1 LITHDSEY
9 FCIHSKSLNPAL
21 EQNTPR
27 TSHTLKSGTPTRRA
41 EMQSTAQY
49 SPDSTLTPTQ
59 HHVLS
64 LLAQGASIN
73 AAANAAGIHRNTVAN
88 WRRVVPAFAREF
100 EFAAR
105 ERALFWHDHASG
117 LAEKAVEVL
126 STILND
132 ESAAPSLRLR
142 AALKVISM
150 ATEITPNPGPAKPY
164 PAFTAE
170 VEAVHGQ
177 LLMQQ
182 VPDEEPQ
189 EAQREAAQEAAS
201 ENPEPAQPAKNV
213 HNSAQPCTNQPIR
226 RPAEPGR
233 NTPCPCGSGVK
244 YKRCCATRPAGGL
257 AMAS

>member
-1 LITHDSEY
+1 
-9 FCIHSKSLNPAL
+9 
-21 EQNTPR
+21 
-27 TSHTLKSGTPTRRA
+27 
-41 EMQSTAQY
+41 MQSTAQY

-88 WRRVVPAFAREF
+88 WRRVVPDFAREF

-117 LAEKAVEVL
+117 LPEKAVEVL
-126 STILND
+126 SAILND
-132 ESAAPSLRLR
+132 ETAAPSLRLR

-150 ATEITPNPGPAKPY
+150 ATETKPSPGPAKPY

-182 VPDEEPQ
+182 VPDEEP
-189 EAQREAAQEAAS
+189 EEAQEAAS

-213 HNSAQPCTNQPIR
+213 HNSAQRCTNQPIR

-244 YKRCCATRPAGGL
+244 YKRCCANRPARGLPGNAL

>member
-1 LITHDSEY
+1 
-9 FCIHSKSLNPAL
+9 
-21 EQNTPR
+21 
-27 TSHTLKSGTPTRRA
+27 
-41 EMQSTAQY
+41 MQSTAQY

-64 LLAQGASIN
+64 LLAQGSSIN
-73 AAANAAGIHRNTVAN
+73 AAAAAAGIHRNTVAN

-105 ERALFWHDHASG
+105 ERALFWHDEASG
-117 LAEKAVEVL
+117 LVQKATEVL
-126 STILND
+126 SAILND
-132 ESAAPSLRLR
+132 ETAAPSLRLR

-150 ATEITPNPGPAKPY
+150 ATEIKPN

-177 LLMQQ
+177 MLMQQ
-182 VPDEEPQ
+182 VPEEATEQ
-189 EAQREAAQEAAS
+189 ADSAS
-201 ENPEPAQPAKNV
+201 ENVDIAQLAKNMHNPAQAR
-213 HNSAQPCTNQPIR
+213 TNQPHR
-226 RPAEPGR
+226 RPTEPGR

-244 YKRCCATRPAGGL
+244 YKRCCANRPSGGV